1 MNENE
6 IEAMIYYVNRIMEF
20 LNDNKSVWN
29 NIRWRDKEG
38 KGFDTDQGYFVE
50 GLENF
55 KEYLL
60 NK

>member
-1 MNENE
+1 MNE
-6 IEAMIYYVNRIMEF
+6 IENMVYFVDRIMEF
-20 LNDNKSVWN
+20 LNENQSIWN
-29 NIRWRDKEG
+29 DIAWRDKEG

>member
-1 MNENE
+1 MNEKE
-6 IEAMIYYVNRIMEF
+6 IESMVYFVDRIMEF
-20 LNDNKSVWN
+20 LNENKSVWN
-29 NIRWRDKEG
+29 DIGWRDKEG

-60 NK
+60 SK